1 MNDIDIVTRNAEE
14 VVTVEEL
21 REVLSKDEKKAYIG
35 FEPSGLVHIGWNIC
49 SNKIKDLVR
58 AGFEVTVLLADWH
71 AWVNDKFNGNMEAIR
86 DCGEY
91 MKDCFSALGVNNVDY
106 LYASDYVNDARYWE
120 LVLRVAKNASMA
132 RIRRAMDIMGREA
145 EEAEKDFS
153 KFLYPAMQV
162 ADIFYLDLDLAYGG
176 MDQRHAHML
185 CRDIAKKMNAKKPV
199 ALHTPILSSLESG
212 ERMDVAKM
220 SKSKPKSCIFIH
232 DSEEEI
238 RKKIRS
244 AYCPEGV
251 VEENPILEMCR
262 YVIFPEYGKMVIERD
277 EKYGG
282 NMEFEDYSRLEK
294 MFGNREIHPLDLKNA
309 VAKYL
314 NEILEPVRKYFDAK
328 PENLEKVKRH
338 LGID

>member
-1 MNDIDIVTRNAEE
+1 
-14 VVTVEEL
+14 
-21 REVLSKDEKKAYIG
+21 
-35 FEPSGLVHIGWNIC
+35 
-49 SNKIKDLVR
+49 
-58 AGFEVTVLLADWH
+58 
-71 AWVNDKFNGNMEAIR
+71 
-86 DCGEY
+86 
-91 MKDCFSALGVNNVDY
+91 
-106 LYASDYVNDARYWE
+106 
-120 LVLRVAKNASMA
+120 MA

-185 CRDIAKKMNAKKPV
+185 CRDIAKKMNVKKPV

-232 DSEEEI
+232 DSE
-238 RKKIRS
+238 KDVKNKIRS

-251 VEENPILEMCR
+251 VEENPVLEICK

-282 NMEFEDYSRLEK
+282 NLEFDNYIQLEK
-294 MFGNREIHPLDLKNA
+294 MFSRKEIHPLDLKNA

-314 NEILEPVRKYFDAK
+314 NEVLEPVRQYFESK
-328 PENLEKVKRH
+328 PENLEKVKKH
-338 LGID
+338 LGL